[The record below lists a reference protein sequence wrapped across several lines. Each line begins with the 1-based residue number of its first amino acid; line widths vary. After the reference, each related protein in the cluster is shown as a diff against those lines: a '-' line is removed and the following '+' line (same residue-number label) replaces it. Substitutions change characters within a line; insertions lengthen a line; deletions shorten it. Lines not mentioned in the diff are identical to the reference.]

1 MPGSV
6 FPELVSCHGD
16 NGHSLGLICSCL
28 PLLLPSSRVV
38 LSESCKVTHIEVLF
52 HLVPPVRRKG
62 QKEEN
67 VIPTPSAQLPMG

>member
-28 PLLLPSSRVV
+28 PEKEKSK
-38 LSESCKVTHIEVLF
+38 KVELRPTVPLR
-52 HLVPPVRRKG
+52 LCVPPLEGGMGKG
-62 QKEEN
+62 LTSTTSLLQ
-67 VIPTPSAQLPMG
+67 SGAF